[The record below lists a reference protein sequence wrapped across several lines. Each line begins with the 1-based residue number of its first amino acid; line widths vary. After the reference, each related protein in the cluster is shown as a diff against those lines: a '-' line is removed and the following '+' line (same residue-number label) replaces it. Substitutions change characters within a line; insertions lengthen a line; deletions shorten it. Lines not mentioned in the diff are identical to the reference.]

1 MARPTSGSSLRNRI
15 LAATLACAED
25 KGLSGFALED
35 VAVHAG
41 VARASIYR
49 HFPGGRAQLIEDT
62 IAWEVARFWAQLVE
76 AVADADGLA
85 EVLERGLSEAHR
97 AIEGHELLQRMLAN
111 EPGELLSSLLAS
123 EPVLHDVVRDYLR
136 ALLDREVLVCGV
148 DADDAADY
156 LARMFQTC
164 MSSPGRWDLDDPEQ
178 VRRLVATEFLAG
190 VLAPDGP

>member
-1 MARPTSGSSLRNRI
+1 
-15 LAATLACAED
+15 LACAEE

-35 VAVHAG
+35 VALRAG

-49 HFPGGRAQLIEDT
+49 HFPGGRAQLISDT

-76 AVADADGLA
+76 AVADADDLA
-85 EVLERGLSEAHR
+85 GVLERGLSEAHR
-97 AIEGHELLQRMLAN
+97 AIERHDLLQRLLAN

-136 ALLDREVLVCGV
+136 PLLEQEELAAGV
-148 DADDAADY
+148 DLDDAADY

-178 VRRLVATEFLAG
+178 VGRLVATEFLAG
-190 VLAPDGP
+190 VLAPDGA